1 MLGIIGTQQK
11 SITYNRIV
19 PANPTCYA
27 ILGTEPSWMVVS
39 ERATNLVIA
48 HGHAGNG
55 GAVER
60 NFADFAIEWNW
71 RKVGKLGIACCLF
84 VPFWCHLQ
92 WADRD
97 LQGT

>member
-19 PANPTCYA
+19 PANPLWYA
-27 ILGTEPSWMVVS
+27 ILGTGPSWMVVS
-39 ERATNLVIA
+39 DRATNLVIA
-48 HGHAGNG
+48 HGLAGND
-55 GAVER
+55 AVEL
-60 NFADFAIEWNW
+60 NVADVAIEWNW